1 MASWFRP
8 RSLLQLQEKKES
20 IPMLHNLTSVQPPG
34 QGVGVSLV
42 NGGMVILEASIGRR
56 RPAIVSNVGLD
67 EQGIGQINRH
77 NAMQVV
83 AC

>member
-56 RPAIVSNVGLD
+56 CALADPARSQAFSISGNTVK
-67 EQGIGQINRH
+67 
-77 NAMQVV
+77 QVV
-83 AC
+83 TG